1 MSVTLSESESK
12 ALLAGF
18 GVPFLPEVLAS
29 GVDQAV
35 EFAAGCT
42 GPVAMKLCGHS
53 IAHKSERG
61 LVRLGITGVDHAR
74 QAFEELMAAARPE
87 DRATGV
93 LVAPMAVGLRE
104 FIAGVTVDQVFGP
117 TVAFGL
123 GGVLAEAIGDITVRL
138 APLRRHDAFDM
149 MESLHSSALLGEFRG
164 EPAVDRERLADLLCS
179 LSEAATSIDGIRSI
193 DLNPVMIV
201 DGLPCALDAL
211 VELDHGAAVP

>member
-1 MSVTLSESESK
+1 MSATLSESDSK

-29 GVDQAV
+29 DVDQAV
-35 EFAAGCT
+35 DFVADCT
-42 GPVAMKLCGHS
+42 GQVAMKLCGHS

-61 LVRLGITGVDHAR
+61 LVRLGVDGEGHAR

-123 GGVLAEAIGDITVRL
+123 GGVLAEAIGDITIRL

-149 MESLHSSALLGEFRG
+149 MESLNSRVLLGEFRG

-179 LSEAATSIDGIRSI
+179 LSEAATNIDGLLSI

-211 VELDHGAAVP
+211 VELDRGVDAP